1 MAEVS
6 LVFKATVVLAAA
18 LLAARVAGRA
28 PASVRA
34 LVLASA
40 FAVLLVLPLAIV
52 AIPPRT
58 VEIPAVLDA
67 WAAAPG
73 G

>member
-34 LVLASA
+34 LVYASA

-52 AIPPRT
+52 IGD
-58 VEIPAVLDA
+58 VPA
-67 WAAAPG
+67 
-73 G
+73 